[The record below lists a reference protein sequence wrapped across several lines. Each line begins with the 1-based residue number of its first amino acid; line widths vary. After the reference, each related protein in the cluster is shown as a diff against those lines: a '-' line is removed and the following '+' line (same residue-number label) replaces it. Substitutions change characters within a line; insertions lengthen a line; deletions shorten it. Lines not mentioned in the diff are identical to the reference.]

1 MSTTTAQATFETLRA
16 AIETRDADA
25 ILDLVADDAV
35 LVSYDKRNPPSEP
48 ATIQGKAGIE
58 QMFRDVYGRDL
69 KHEVRDEVVGDD
81 RISFNEWCEYPDGLR
96 VLASGVFDLRD
107 GKIIRVCVNQTW
119 DE

>member
-1 MSTTTAQATFETLRA
+1 MSTTTAHATFEALRA

-25 ILDLVADDAV
+25 LLDLVADDAV
-35 LVSYDKRNPPSEP
+35 LVSYDKRNPPSQP
-48 ATIQGKAGIE
+48 ATIEGKAGIE

-69 KHEVRDEVVGDD
+69 SHEIRDEVVGEN

-96 VLASGVFDLRD
+96 VLASSVFDLRD
-107 GKIIRVCVNQTW
+107 GKVVRASVNQTW